1 MKILLRNIL
10 TNVKETADPRN
21 LPYCV
26 FEIFRFMGDYF
37 KYRKRYHAFYPLRL
51 SPIFYERTNKSR
63 FDPHYAYQAY
73 WATKRIV
80 SEKLPRVHLD
90 ISSSVTFV
98 TQLCGILP
106 VVHLEYRPPS
116 VMLSSYRGIRGDIG
130 HLPFK
135 SGGVESLS
143 CLHVIE
149 HVGLGRYGDC
159 LDVDACWNAMHEL
172 ERVVTSGGR
181 LLMSVPVGKPA
192 VYFNANIV
200 FAAEDIVMAM
210 KGLQLRE
217 FSLIRDD
224 GTYVEN
230 ASLAQAADM
239 SYALGMFDFRRV

>member
-1 MKILLRNIL
+1 MKLLLRNIL
-10 TNVKETADPRN
+10 TNIKETTDPRN

-26 FEIFRFMGDYF
+26 FEIFRFMDDYF
-37 KYRKRYHAFYPLRL
+37 KYKKIYRGVYPLRL
-51 SPIFYERTNKSR
+51 SPIFYEKTSKSR

-80 SEKLPRVHLD
+80 SEKLPKMHLD
-90 ISSSVTFV
+90 ISSSVTFI

-106 VVHLEYRPPS
+106 VVHLEFRPPS

-130 HLPFK
+130 RLPFK
-135 SGGVESLS
+135 SQSVESLS

-159 LDVDACWNAMHEL
+159 LDADACWNAMREL
-172 ERVVTSGGR
+172 ERVIVSGGR
-181 LLMSVPVGKPA
+181 FLMTVPVGKPA

-200 FAAEDIVMAM
+200 FAAHDIVRAM

-217 FSLIRDD
+217 FSLIQDD
-224 GTYVEN
+224 GTYIEN
-230 ASLAQAADM
+230 TSLSRASDM
-239 SYALGMFDFRRV
+239 SYGLGMFDFRRA